1 MQIVNCKYLGKIHF
15 IIIWIRK
22 RSFNRFTI
30 SSIVQ
35 KKNDIRPFTHIDIF
49 GQSHLALLDSGANK
63 SVIGG
68 ELAQQLISSKPFNKF
83 KSVVR
88 TADGQT
94 QNVAGTIQIPLTYN
108 SVDNNFEFE

>member
-35 KKNDIRPFTHIDIF
+35 NKNDIRPFTHIDIF

-94 QNVAGTIQIPLTYN
+94 QNVAGTIQIPLT
-108 SVDNNFEFE
+108 